1 MNLLDLLPSEL
12 DTAAQMGKIYGVVIG
27 IVTNNK
33 DEENLG
39 RVKVRF
45 PWLVEDDE
53 SHWARV
59 ATLMAG
65 PCRGSF
71 FLPEVDDEVLVAFDH
86 GDVRF
91 PYVIGALWNG
101 KDRPPYENADGANN
115 VRAIKSRSNHQIILN
130 DTSGSAKIQI
140 IDATEKNSLTIDA
153 SANTMT
159 LQVEGDIVLKA
170 AKGKIIL
177 DAQSVEIASSQTTQV
192 QAGSSM
198 EVTARQ
204 TMTVKGQTVHIN

>member
-1 MNLLDLLPSEL
+1 MNLLDLLLSEMVDETHL
-12 DTAAQMGKIYGVVIG
+12 GKIYGVVIG

-65 PCRGSF
+65 LDRGSF
-71 FLPEVDDEVLVAFDH
+71 FLPEVEDEVLVAFDH

-101 KDRPPYENADGANN
+101 RDTPPYGNADGANN
-115 VRAIKSRSNHQIILN
+115 VRAIKSRSKHQIILD
-130 DTSGSAKIQI
+130 DTDRSEKIQI
-140 IDATEKNSLTIDA
+140 IDKTAKNSITIES
-153 SANTMT
+153 SANILT

-170 AKGKIIL
+170 AKGKIVL
-177 DAQSVEIASSQTTQV
+177 DAQSVEITSSQGTKI
-192 QAGSSM
+192 QAGSTM